1 MDRECIMEMTQE
13 LTATKAELTSRAR
26 EREVAVLSERQW
38 KNAYE
43 EARQDGQKL
52 IRELY
57 DLQDKFHNTESQMK
71 EIMSDDLR
79 DGD

>member
-1 MDRECIMEMTQE
+1 M
-13 LTATKAELTSRAR
+13 
-26 EREVAVLSERQW
+26 AVLSERQW